1 MPISEMDKHLIIPKK
16 LFFLCW
22 IALLS
27 YGCTGL
33 RNSRK
38 QALDENI
45 LATTSQLNIIK
56 TLEKKIKTKLVDDSN
71 NAIKSYLPILKAL
84 EAELK
89 ARKNMLA
96 SLDIKK
102 DAEKIEQLTREYRKK
117 RDEEINMLLMMNDFV
132 NVGTG
137 TVKSEGTFESGE
149 FALSSEVKSRID
161 LFVKQVKDSLSK
173 YDGKLDSSQSLQIEI
188 TTTGYSDAEPLRR
201 PHLIALLKRN
211 ASGPLPRPK
220 KDINHPKNR
229 KFLNRVL
236 SRLRAKSV
244 YKYLNNAL
252 KTLENAKIVRQPSNV
267 VGLGETYPYR
277 DVKDY
282 LEVDERRRI
291 CKFSV
296 AIIPVDGNKLDW
308 RICPKNDLLKS
319 PIQID
324 LNWALFVLLA

>member
-1 MPISEMDKHLIIPKK
+1 MLIAKMDKHLIIPKK
-16 LFFLCW
+16 LLLLCW
-22 IALLS
+22 LVLLS

-56 TLEKKIKTKLVDDSN
+56 TLENKIKDKLVDDSN

-84 EAELK
+84 EGELK
-89 ARKNMLA
+89 ARKNLLA

-102 DAEKIEQLTREYRKK
+102 DAEKIEKLTREYRKK

-149 FALSSEVKSRID
+149 FTLSSEVKSRIN
-161 LFVKQVKDSLSK
+161 LFVKQVKDSLNK
-173 YDGKLDSSQSLQIEI
+173 YEGKLDSSQSLQIEI

-201 PHLIALLKRN
+201 PNLIALLKQN
-211 ASGPLPRPK
+211 APSALPRPK
-220 KDINHPKNR
+220 KGINYPQNR

-244 YKYLNNAL
+244 YKYLNAAL
-252 KTLENAKIVRQPSNV
+252 KSVENAQIVRRPNNV
-267 VGLGETYPYR
+267 IGLGEAYPYR
-277 DVKDY
+277 DIKDY

-296 AIIPVDGNKLDW
+296 AIIPVSGNELD
-308 RICPKNDLLKS
+308 
-319 PIQID
+319 
-324 LNWALFVLLA
+324 